1 MDVIQVTSNE
11 AYGTGLQ
18 SQMITHQDQ
27 DSVTYYNAVN
37 LHNACVTCD
46 ESAIYDIP
54 LWINAL

>member
-54 LWINAL
+54 L